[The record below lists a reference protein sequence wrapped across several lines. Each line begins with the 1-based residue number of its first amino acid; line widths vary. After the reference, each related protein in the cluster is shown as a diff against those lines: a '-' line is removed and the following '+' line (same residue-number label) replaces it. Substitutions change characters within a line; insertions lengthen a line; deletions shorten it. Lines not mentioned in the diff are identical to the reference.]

1 MTETSC
7 SICFEYITNTNVCI
21 TKCDHKFHLSC
32 ILQILN
38 NECPLCRSKLYDEDI
53 EDIEDDEAVKDIND
67 FYDHIQIIMDNA
79 ERNNY
84 PTPNHAKL
92 VGSNISNHVKDLLL
106 DVIDNDAIARA
117 QAAGLL
123 TVMDRCPAIEYRAR
137 A

>member
-21 TKCDHKFHLSC
+21 TKCDHKCHLSC

-84 PTPNHAKL
+84 NR
-92 VGSNISNHVKDLLL
+92 GI
-106 DVIDNDAIARA
+106 IND
-117 QAAGLL
+117 
-123 TVMDRCPAIEYRAR
+123 DHYDD
-137 A
+137 